1 MPALV
6 NHPALGDLDR
16 LPLGDIAA
24 LPADQLALLQ
34 DEAETAL
41 TAAKAT
47 ADRIAV
53 ALTIRY
59 AERAQTARRTENKDT
74 GTVRFDDGPVTVVAD
89 LPKKIDWDQPT
100 LAAVVERIRT
110 AGDDPAEYV
119 DITFKVP
126 ERKYAAW
133 PESIRAAFETARTVR
148 TGKPS
153 IRLSLNNE
161 V

>member
-41 TAAKAT
+41 ATAKAVV
-47 ADRIAV
+47 DRIV
-53 ALTIRY
+53 NALTIRY
-59 AERAQTARRTENKDT
+59 AERAQAARRAENKDT
-74 GTVRFDDGPVTVVAD
+74 GTVRFDDGPVSVVAD
-89 LPKKIDWDQPT
+89 LPKKVDWDQAQ
-100 LAAVVERIRT
+100 LAAVVERIRA
-110 AGDDPAEYV
+110 AGDDPADFVE
-119 DITFKVP
+119 IAFKVP

-133 PESIRAAFETARTVR
+133 PQTIRSAFEAARTIR

-153 IRLSLNNE
+153 FRLSLSKE
-161 V
+161 M